1 MSGPALG
8 RAVRSGMAWSIL
20 ESWGVQL
27 LQFLTFLVIARYV
40 DATMLGI
47 VAMALL
53 VGQWFQMIILSGI
66 SASLVSKGGAAD
78 ADLDDTAFW
87 ISAAAGALLL
97 IATFLLA
104 DWVERTA
111 AHQGLG
117 MVLRWLSVANFLGA
131 LNVVPQAWLTRALLM
146 RPLATRS
153 TISTLVGGLVGIA
166 LAVAGYGVMAL
177 VAQNLAVAV
186 IGTIILWAACP
197 MRPRLRFSREK
208 ARDVLFYG
216 RHVGVTGAANFFNAN
231 ADIMVIGLALGGA
244 ATGIYTVGKRALLA
258 ANLMLARALSRV
270 ALPVF
275 SQLKGDPPRLAK
287 AFLKIVS
294 ATSSITTPAFVGLA
308 IVSDE
313 FIFLLFGPRWAA
325 AADVM
330 HYLSLFGALQAI
342 GIYNQS
348 LMLAMGKPQWQT
360 WLAGIYALVNIVTFF
375 FAVEYGMAA
384 VAAAFTARA
393 YILYPLSVWPVVV
406 LLPLGWRDYWKALGP
421 SVVASVVMAV
431 FLWGFRFALAGQAP
445 IPMLLSTVIAGAAV
459 YMVVLGLVGRTIVI
473 DMFHFARAGGK
484 RVSSTS

>member
-8 RAVRSGMAWSIL
+8 RTVRSGMVWSIM

-66 SASLVSKGGAAD
+66 SASLVSKGAVD
-78 ADLDDTAFW
+78 AEMDDTAFW

-104 DWVERTA
+104 DWAERTA
-111 AHQGLG
+111 THQGLG
-117 MVLRWLSVANFLGA
+117 VVLRWLSVANFLSA
-131 LNVVPQAWLTRALLM
+131 LNVVPQAWLTRALQM

-153 TISTLVGGLVGIA
+153 TISTLLGGLAGIA
-166 LAVAGYGVMAL
+166 LAVTGYGVMAL
-177 VAQNLAVAV
+177 VAQNLIVA
-186 IGTIILWAACP
+186 IAGTLILWKACP
-197 MRPRLRFSREK
+197 MRPRLRFSPDK
-208 ARDVLFYG
+208 ARDILFYG

-231 ADIMVIGLALGGA
+231 ADIMVVGWALGGA

-275 SQLKGDPPRLAK
+275 SQLKNDPVRLAS
-287 AFLKIVS
+287 AFLRIVS
-294 ATSSITTPAFVGLA
+294 ATSSITTPAFIGLA
-308 IVSDE
+308 IVSNE

-330 HYLSLFGALQAI
+330 RYLSLFGALQAI

-348 LMLAMGKPQWQT
+348 LMLALGKPQWQT
-360 WLAGIYALVNIVTFF
+360 WLAAIYALVNISTFF
-375 FAVEYGMAA
+375 FAAEYGMAA

-393 YILYPLSVWPVVV
+393 YILYPLSVWPAVI
-406 LLPLGWRDYWKALGP
+406 LLPIGWLDYWKALLP
-421 SVVASVVMAV
+421 SVVASIVMAIA
-431 FLWGFRFALAGQAP
+431 LYALRFTLAGQAP
-445 IPMLLSTVIAGAAV
+445 LAILLSTVVAGAAI
-459 YMVVLGLVGRTIVI
+459 YILIFGLVGRAIVM

-484 RVSSTS
+484 PVSSQG